1 MPIDQVVKLVSG
13 LQLDSESINNWKSGV
28 ERALK
33 KYIPDGTSLAND
45 ECPECHQ
52 HTLVMKEGCM
62 VCSNCGYSKCGG

>member
-1 MPIDQVVKLVSG
+1 MKNYSFVLFLLS
-13 LQLDSESINNWKSGV
+13 LTV
-28 ERALK
+28 EKYWYIKDKKVENIK